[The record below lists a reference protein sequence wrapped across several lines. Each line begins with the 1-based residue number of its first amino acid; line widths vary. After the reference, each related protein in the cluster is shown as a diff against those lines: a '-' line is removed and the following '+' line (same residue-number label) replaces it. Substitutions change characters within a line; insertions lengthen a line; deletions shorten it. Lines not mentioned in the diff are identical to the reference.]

1 MKRGTAFVP
10 EDRRIDGLTLGGHS
24 VLANTILSIVDK
36 MATAGVVFRDNAAQV
51 YAELNK
57 G

>member
-1 MKRGTAFVP
+1 VKRGTAFVP
-10 EDRRIDGLTLGGHS
+10 EDRRIDGLTLDHS

>member
-1 MKRGTAFVP
+1 VR
-10 EDRRIDGLTLGGHS
+10 TLPTK
-24 VLANTILSIVDK
+24 LIT
-36 MATAGVVFRDNAAQV
+36 RDNAAQV

>member
-1 MKRGTAFVP
+1 
-10 EDRRIDGLTLGGHS
+10 